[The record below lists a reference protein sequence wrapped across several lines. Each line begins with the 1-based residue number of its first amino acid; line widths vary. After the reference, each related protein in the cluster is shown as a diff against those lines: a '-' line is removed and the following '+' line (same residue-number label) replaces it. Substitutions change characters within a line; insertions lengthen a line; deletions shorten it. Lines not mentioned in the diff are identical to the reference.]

1 METTRQSI
9 SSNGADPTKAAI
21 DREYIRNVLVQFFEH
36 KDKRVSHVLGYES
49 NFGRL
54 NCSQC
59 CPCCLIFL
67 KQMR

>member
-36 KDKRVSHVLGYES
+36 KDKRVSHGLGCES
-49 NFGRL
+49 DLTGTIAPSVVNVAKFFKSR
-54 NCSQC
+54 
-59 CPCCLIFL
+59 
-67 KQMR
+67 